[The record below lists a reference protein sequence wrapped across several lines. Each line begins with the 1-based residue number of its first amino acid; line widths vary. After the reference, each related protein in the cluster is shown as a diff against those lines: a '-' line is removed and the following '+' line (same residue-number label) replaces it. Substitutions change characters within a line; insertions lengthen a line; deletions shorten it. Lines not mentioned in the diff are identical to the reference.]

1 MKAFLYFIGSIFR
14 WAPQK
19 PGEFFLLHG
28 YVLMIYGLV
37 YAFDSLQGFILT
49 VGLCTPL
56 LVAIGQGLPLDCLDY
71 ESAIRREFPSKQ
83 ET

>member
-1 MKAFLYFIGSIFR
+1 M
-14 WAPQK
+14 
-19 PGEFFLLHG
+19 
-28 YVLMIYGLV
+28 VYGFA